1 VTVLLVQIVTLEDSK
16 MKKIIG
22 LFTAAVLAMG
32 MVAFA
37 QDSGKDDMKKAG
49 KEVKKAGKDTGK
61 AAKDSA
67 KGVKKGTKKAV
78 NKSAKATDKGAKKVE
93 KKTSPSS

>member
-1 VTVLLVQIVTLEDSK
+1 MQLVTREESK
-16 MKKIIG
+16 MKKITG
-22 LFTAAVLAMG
+22 LMTAAVLAMA
-32 MVAFA
+32 MAAFA

-49 KEVKKAGKDTGK
+49 KDVKKAGKDTGQ
-61 AAKDSA
+61 AAKDSG